1 MEFFKTLGDMNQVN
15 GPIIIFRASSSKAWS
30 IQICGIPYETLCSMF
45 MLQLFESL
53 CTQGETG
60 HALLY
65 VCPSKPFAVLTF
77 TLQSARIL

>member
-1 MEFFKTLGDMNQVN
+1 MVGAMVVLQDTVHTNRYSK
-15 GPIIIFRASSSKAWS
+15 ASSSKAWS

-45 MLQLFESL
+45 MLQQLFESL